1 MQSSDATLAVAL
13 RELSAAVARH
23 LPRGTVS
30 RAAASTLSVL
40 RREGAQRITVLA
52 EREAVSQP
60 AMTNLVQRLEA
71 QGLVTRAADPV
82 DARATLISVTEAG
95 VRVIDERRR
104 LQDDALRSTLER
116 LSPEDRAALAAAL
129 PALTH
134 FTELHESR

>member
-1 MQSSDATLAVAL
+1 MHSSDDTLAVTL
-13 RELSAAVARH
+13 RELATAVARH

-71 QGLVTRAADPV
+71 QGLVTRAADPA

-104 LQDDALRSTLER
+104 MQDDALRSTLER
-116 LSPEDRAALAAAL
+116 LSPEDRAALVAAL

>member
-1 MQSSDATLAVAL
+1 MHSSDDTLAVTL
-13 RELSAAVARH
+13 RELTTAVSRH

-40 RREGAQRITVLA
+40 HREGAQRITVLA

-71 QGLVTRAADPV
+71 QGLVTRAADPA

-116 LSPEDRAALAAAL
+116 LSPEDRAALVAAL

-134 FTELHESR
+134 VTELHESR